1 ATRWADSLLEDQLHL
16 EPFGEQTT
24 AVVGL
29 SRGASRLAMNSVRPT
44 SKLEQEI
51 GIPRSTKAVHDFCE
65 LPLQEIL
72 EMLYRES
79 RTNEQELQ
87 LVTFQ
92 VPCDLL
98 NAKSPAHP
106 VENAQAGVSLPAPL
120 KGGGLLV
127 MSSPNGDRFAD
138 SGVIP

>member
-1 ATRWADSLLEDQLHL
+1 
-16 EPFGEQTT
+16 
-24 AVVGL
+24 
-29 SRGASRLAMNSVRPT
+29 MNSVRPT

-106 VENAQAGVSLPAPL
+106 VENAQAGVSLQL
-120 KGGGLLV
+120 
-127 MSSPNGDRFAD
+127 R
-138 SGVIP
+138 